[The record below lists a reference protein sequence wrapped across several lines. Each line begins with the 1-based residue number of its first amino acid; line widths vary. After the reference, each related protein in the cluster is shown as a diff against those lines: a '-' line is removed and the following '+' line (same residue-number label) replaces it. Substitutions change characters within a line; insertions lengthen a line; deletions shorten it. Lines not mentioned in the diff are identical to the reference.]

1 MRCELVTISLT
12 ANHHQ
17 TRSRSRI
24 NMFTINISFND
35 ALNCYENLIREKD
48 KQDPVYTSLRGE
60 FRMFAIR
67 KADRGDHEARDW
79 LTHHDF
85 QFFEG
90 LGIDTS
96 NSSTSSLALLTG
108 TNTQEEDNPP
118 SSSVSNA
125 PETFPFKPITSSKN
139 LRSKDIL
146 DREGID
152 SILSP
157 LNKFIGLENVKTEI
171 RRLADFSQIQKKRQ
185 KDGLK
190 GLPEQTYHMIFTGNP
205 GCGKTSIARTLGP
218 IFKDLGITR
227 SERVVEVDRAD
238 LVGEY
243 IGETAQK
250 TRRILERARGGILFI
265 DEAYSLTWSESPRDF
280 GHEAIATILKFMEDV
295 RDDLI
300 VIAAGYTQ
308 PMGLFVHSN
317 PGLASRFPI
326 HIEFSDLE
334 SNDLAQLFT
343 ATCMEHDF
351 TLTDRA
357 QKLLPGIISDLQGKG
372 GPDLANGRAI
382 RSLFEQVLRRQSER
396 LMRDGLTEDT
406 DLQLIRAEDL
416 GHSPEQITETTKDIP
431 SNIISLNSR
440 KGKKK

>member
-1 MRCELVTISLT
+1 MRCKFVTISLT
-12 ANHHQ
+12 ANHYEN
-17 TRSRSRI
+17 RSRSKRS
-24 NMFTINISFND
+24 MFTINISFND
-35 ALNCYENLIREKD
+35 ALQCYENLIREKD
-48 KQDPVYTSLRGE
+48 KKDPSYTSLRGE

-85 QFFEG
+85 LFFEDF
-90 LGIDTS
+90 GIDTS
-96 NSSTSSLALLTG
+96 GTETSTQALLSG
-108 TNTQEEDNPP
+108 NNIDQKEELKKSP
-118 SSSVSNA
+118 SYEE
-125 PETFPFKPITSSKN
+125 PESFPFKPLPASQ
-139 LRSKDIL
+139 RKDIL
-146 DREGID
+146 DRAEID
-152 SILSP
+152 TILAP
-157 LNKFIGLENVKTEI
+157 LNKFIGLEGVKTEI
-171 RRLADFSQIQKKRQ
+171 RRLADFSQIQKKRH

-205 GCGKTSIARTLGP
+205 GCGKTSVARTLGP
-218 IFKDLGITR
+218 IFKQLGITR
-227 SERVVEVDRAD
+227 SDRVIEVDRAD
-238 LVGEY
+238 LVGEF

-295 RDDLI
+295 RDDII

-334 SNDLAQLFT
+334 SDDLAQLFI
-343 ATCMEHDF
+343 ATCTDHQF
-351 TLTDRA
+351 SLTDRA
-357 QKLLPGIISDLQGKG
+357 QKLLPGIISELQTKN

-396 LMRDGLTEDT
+396 LMRDGLTSAEDM
-406 DLQLIRAEDL
+406 QLIRADDL
-416 GHSPEQITETTKDIP
+416 GHAPEEVTEATKDIP
-431 SNIISLNSR
+431 SNIISLHNR
-440 KGKKK
+440 KSKKK